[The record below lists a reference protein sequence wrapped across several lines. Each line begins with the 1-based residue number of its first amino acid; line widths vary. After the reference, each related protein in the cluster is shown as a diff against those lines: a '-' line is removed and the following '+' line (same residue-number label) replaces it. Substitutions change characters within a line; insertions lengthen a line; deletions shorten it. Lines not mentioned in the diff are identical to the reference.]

1 MIEVNEET
9 LREVLSN
16 FIKKKCQTCPWRNEC
31 PKDERFLMSE
41 EECIEMGVEYLQRP
55 SGC

>member
-41 EECIEMGVEYLQRP
+41 EECIEMGVEYLQHP